1 MASTEHYEEAKAE
14 LKKSMTIKMQ
24 KKKEAATLR
33 LQHEAQQKTSSL
45 VKKHSEEMLQL
56 LQSKQDE
63 LAKELEEEIVRHS
76 LMHANCYTGRPEKK
90 PPTSN

>member
-1 MASTEHYEEAKAE
+1 M
-14 LKKSMTIKMQ
+14 

-56 LQSKQDE
+56 LQSKQEE
-63 LAKELEEEIVRHS
+63 LTKQLEEEIVRI
-76 LMHANCYTGRPEKK
+76 LPLI
-90 PPTSN
+90 